1 MAEENRCPQCG
12 DKLGANAPRGVCPKC
27 LIKLGLPSGADVE
40 KTTTPDDKSGVPTST
55 TPPGRF
61 VPPEPAELAMQFP
74 QLEILTLL
82 GQGGM
87 GAVYKARQKQLDRLV
102 ALKILPPEVG
112 QDPAFAERFTRE
124 ARSMAKLS
132 HQHVVTLHEFGQTEE
147 GLYYFIMEF
156 VDGTDLRHVIQSGEL
171 SPDEAL
177 VIVPKICEA
186 LHYAHKKGIVHR
198 DIKPENILLD
208 KESNVKIADFGLAR
222 LLDRPATAFT
232 LTQAGQRMGTPHYM
246 APEQI
251 EGAHEV
257 DHRADIYSLGVVF
270 YEMLTG
276 QLPIGQFAPP
286 SQKVQVDVR
295 LDKVVLKTL
304 AYEPERR
311 YQHASEVKTD
321 VESIADEAGGAPPKE
336 RGESITE
343 AEVALARQSRA
354 TKISVGIVYCI
365 ILTAWVLIPY
375 GMFDK
380 QGLLDIKYWELFVVP
395 ASLAWVVWFL
405 LRRSDVKAA
414 FRLKPKYRKPEIGA
428 KPQGLDQHASEVKTD
443 VETIAGQERVI
454 AIPLEHADE
463 EAIRQQVKL
472 PAIGLLVTG
481 IINWIGI
488 TAGVLFMAK
497 SQAAQIYSIPE
508 AALWLVAVIAIFF
521 SGLIFFAAFKMMR
534 LEAYPWAIAGSILA
548 MITTPGN
555 IIGLPIGVWALVVLS
570 NDEVKGA
577 FARKRKVA
585 ESKTGK
591 PEGEPGQRRFSRP
604 AIVGACLSAL
614 ALFWIPAAL
623 IYVGEIIK
631 SDLQEFIMWVCILIG
646 CTPMFATTIL
656 GMVSITQIRHSAG
669 RLYGIGLALFDTLLF
684 PLILLNIIM
693 FGVFAGNIVQIP
705 LGPYYGKYVI
715 FAVIFACPLLDF
727 LIIRWAW
734 RKANAGPEPAQGEQ
748 ISGTP

>member
-12 DKLGANAPRGVCPKC
+12 EKLAANAPGGVCPKC

-40 KTTTPDDKSGVPTST
+40 KTTTPDDMSGVPTSA

-61 VPPEPAELAMQFP
+61 MPPEPVELAKQFP
-74 QLEILTLL
+74 QLEILALL

-171 SPDEAL
+171 SADEAL

-208 KESNVKIADFGLAR
+208 KEGNIKIADFGLAR
-222 LLDRPATAFT
+222 LLGRPGTAFT
-232 LTQAGQRMGTPHYM
+232 LTQVGQRMGTPHYM

-295 LDKVVLKTL
+295 LDKIVLKSL
-304 AYEPERR
+304 AHEPERR

-321 VESIADEAGGAPPKE
+321 VE
-336 RGESITE
+336 
-343 AEVALARQSRA
+343 
-354 TKISVGIVYCI
+354 
-365 ILTAWVLIPY
+365 
-375 GMFDK
+375 
-380 QGLLDIKYWELFVVP
+380 
-395 ASLAWVVWFL
+395 
-405 LRRSDVKAA
+405 
-414 FRLKPKYRKPEIGA
+414 
-428 KPQGLDQHASEVKTD
+428 
-443 VETIAGQERVI
+443 TIAGQKRVI
-454 AIPLEHADE
+454 SRPLVQSDAEV
-463 EAIRQQVKL
+463 IRQQVKR
-472 PAIGLLVTG
+472 PAIGLLATG
-481 IINWIGI
+481 IVNWIG
-488 TAGVLFMAK
+488 TGVVMLTLGYLNLVP
-497 SQAAQIYSIPE
+497 QE
-508 AALWLVAVIAIFF
+508 ALWMMGPVILIL
-521 SGLIFFAAFKMMR
+521 SGFIFFAALKMMR
-534 LEAYPWAIAGSILA
+534 LEAYPWVIAGSIVA

-555 IIGLPIGVWALVVLS
+555 IIGLPIGIWALVILTS
-570 NDEVKGA
+570 DEVKGA
-577 FARKRKVA
+577 FTRKRKVA

-591 PEGEPGQRRFSRP
+591 PEGESGQRRFSRAAIVEACCGP
-604 AIVGACLSAL
+604 KSKPPSTSEDKISATGRFSRTAIVGACWASLFLPLLIPVLMHISVSQATSPTGDVTPDVTPKVGISFFGLIILLPFLILGLSAL
-614 ALFWIPAAL
+614 F
-623 IYVGEIIK
+623 G
-631 SDLQEFIMWVCILIG
+631 
-646 CTPMFATTIL
+646 TTIL
-656 GMVSITQIRHSAG
+656 GLISISQIRNSSG
-669 RLYGIGLALFDTLLF
+669 RLYGMGLAVFDALLF
-684 PLILLNIIM
+684 PLLLLNVVIVLIT
-693 FGVFAGNIVQIP
+693 ASNIVQSP
-705 LGPYYGKYVI
+705 LGSNGQYALLI
-715 FAVIFACPLLDF
+715 AVLACPVLDLF
-727 LIIRWAW
+727 IIRWAW
-734 RKANAGPEPAQGEQ
+734 RKANASLEL
-748 ISGTP
+748 

>member
-1 MAEENRCPQCG
+1 M
-12 DKLGANAPRGVCPKC
+12 
-27 LIKLGLPSGADVE
+27 KLGLPTGASTE
-40 KTTTPDDKSGVPTST
+40 KASTKDEGNGVPTSA

-61 VPPEPAELAMQFP
+61 VPPEPAELAKQFP
-74 QLEILTLL
+74 QLEILALL

-112 QDPAFAERFTRE
+112 RDPAFAERFTRE

-171 SPDEAL
+171 RPDEAL

-208 KESNVKIADFGLAR
+208 KEGNIKIADFGLAR
-222 LLDRPATAFT
+222 LLDKPATAFT

-295 LDKVVLKTL
+295 LDKVVLKSL
-304 AYEPERR
+304 AHEPERR
-311 YQHASEVKTD
+311 YQHASEVKT
-321 VESIADEAGGAPPKE
+321 E
-336 RGESITE
+336 
-343 AEVALARQSRA
+343 
-354 TKISVGIVYCI
+354 
-365 ILTAWVLIPY
+365 
-375 GMFDK
+375 
-380 QGLLDIKYWELFVVP
+380 
-395 ASLAWVVWFL
+395 
-405 LRRSDVKAA
+405 
-414 FRLKPKYRKPEIGA
+414 
-428 KPQGLDQHASEVKTD
+428 

-454 AIPLEHADE
+454 ARPLEHAGE
-463 EAIRQQVKL
+463 EAIRQQVKR

-488 TAGVLFMAK
+488 IVGLFILSPILAK
-497 SQAAQIYSIPE
+497 KQATPDPE
-508 AALWLVAVIAIFF
+508 AMLLAVGLVAIVF
-521 SGLIFFAAFKMMR
+521 SGLIFFAALKIMR

-555 IIGLPIGVWALVVLS
+555 IIGLPIGIWALVILTS
-570 NDEVKGA
+570 REVKKA
-577 FARKRKVA
+577 FPSRKKEQVDKMKPTKPVTEPQLPAATSGKAVASLILGICSFCTFGITGIIGLILGIVALGNINRNPARIKGSGLAIAGMIVSCVSFMFVILQLPVIMPAVFRAKTQAKMLVSSTNLRQLSQAAISYADDNDGNFPPSASWPEAMRSYYKDKKLLLSPFDPEAGRAYAMNSKLDGRKR
-585 ESKTGK
+585 
-591 PEGEPGQRRFSRP
+591 
-604 AIVGACLSAL
+604 
-614 ALFWIPAAL
+614 
-623 IYVGEIIK
+623 GEI
-631 SDLQEFIMWVCILIG
+631 QQPARTV
-646 CTPMFATTIL
+646 
-656 GMVSITQIRHSAG
+656 
-669 RLYGIGLALFDTLLF
+669 LFF
-684 PLILLNIIM
+684 ECR
-693 FGVFAGNIVQIP
+693 FGSPPG
-705 LGPYYGKYVI
+705 G
-715 FAVIFACPLLDF
+715 
-727 LIIRWAW
+727 
-734 RKANAGPEPAQGEQ
+734 GPELLPESPRADTHAGYQMAFLDGHVERVRPEKLEEL
-748 ISGTP
+748 IWEPHLRP